1 MIGHKESRKPMRR
14 TIRASSLFL
23 ALLFTSFLLAGCGGS
38 DPSGSQEVY
47 ISNETGVEALLVI
60 PAAYR
65 DRVNPLA
72 NDPAA
77 IEAGKQAYIA
87 LCSQCHGTEGRGQ
100 GPDAVGLNPQPAD
113 FTDQE
118 RMQDNADDYLL
129 WRISEGGN
137 FEPYNSLMT
146 AWGTLLSD
154 QEIWELISY
163 LRTIPG

>member
-1 MIGHKESRKPMRR
+1 MRR
-14 TIRASSLFL
+14 FLRASSLFL
-23 ALLFTSFLLAGCGGS
+23 ALLFASVLLAGCGGS
-38 DPSGSQEVY
+38 DPSVSQEVY
-47 ISNETGVEALLVI
+47 ISNETGVEAMLVI

-65 DRVNPLA
+65 DKVNPLA

-87 LCSQCHGTEGRGQ
+87 LCSQCHGTDGRGA

-113 FTDQE
+113 FTNHEQMQE
-118 RMQDNADDYLL
+118 NTDGYLF
-129 WRISEGGN
+129 WRISDGGD
-137 FEPYNSLMT
+137 FDPYNSLMT
-146 AWGTLLSD
+146 AWGTLLSE